1 MAKDPYEYRGATPDT
16 FGRSGRVVTPG
27 ATDLDPIAK
36 SVVCLTTGDVTI
48 VPVGNDNATTLAFTG
63 LAAGTV
69 IPYQVRRVTAATA
82 TVATID
88 D

>member
-1 MAKDPYEYRGATPDT
+1 MPTYDEFPATPGG
-16 FGRSGRVVTPG
+16 FGRKARIVTPS

-36 SVVCLTTGDVTI
+36 AVVCLTSGDITI
-48 VPVGNDNATTLAFTG
+48 VPPGNANGVTITFTG
-63 LAAGTV
+63 VPVGF
-69 IPYQVRRVTAATA
+69 IPPYRVRRVTAATA